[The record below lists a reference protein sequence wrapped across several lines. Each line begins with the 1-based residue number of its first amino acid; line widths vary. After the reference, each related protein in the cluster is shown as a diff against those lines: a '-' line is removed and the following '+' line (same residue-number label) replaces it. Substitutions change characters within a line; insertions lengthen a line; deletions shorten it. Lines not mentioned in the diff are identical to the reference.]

1 MNLKRILF
9 YSPSEGK
16 TYSGKVPD
24 GVKGEFG
31 PGLITLVMTL
41 YHVANVSEPKIHEF
55 LENSNVY
62 ISKATIS
69 RILTK

>member
-1 MNLKRILF
+1 M
-9 YSPSEGK
+9 
-16 TYSGKVPD
+16 PD
-24 GVKGEFG
+24 CVKGEFG
-31 PGLITLVMTL
+31 PGLITFVMTL

-69 RILTK
+69 RILTKDYEFIHKEKADIFGRPLIPD